1 MWEHRSH
8 VNRPKTGWQLA
19 SRDNREE
26 KVRRVEKGHSLE
38 LPYADRVFLNPR
50 ALCAPGHCSA
60 WSRHSCRFNWLYG
73 RGTRAGMKRA
83 VAEWYPTAFLLVE
96 RIRQI
101 HQTFNLW
108 GDQDLIL
115 S

>member
-1 MWEHRSH
+1 
-8 VNRPKTGWQLA
+8 
-19 SRDNREE
+19 
-26 KVRRVEKGHSLE
+26 
-38 LPYADRVFLNPR
+38 
-50 ALCAPGHCSA
+50 
-60 WSRHSCRFNWLYG
+60 
-73 RGTRAGMKRA
+73 MKRA